1 MIAEGPRNGPIL
13 VLAHGAG
20 APMDSEFMDEMA
32 ARLTRRGVRVIRF
45 EFPYMAER
53 RTTGKKRPPD
63 RAPRL
68 VAHFNQVL
76 DELGDGPVYI
86 GGKSMGGRMATLVA
100 TERDVAG
107 VCVLGYPFHPP
118 GKPEKTRL
126 EHLPDLRCPVLIC
139 QGERDALGSR
149 EQVEGYTLPE
159 SITLTWCP
167 DGDHSLKPRK
177 ASGVS
182 LADNLDLAA
191 DAITGFIGV

>member
-1 MIAEGPRNGPIL
+1 MITEGPGNGPTL

-20 APMDSEFMDEMA
+20 APMDSPFMNEMS
-32 ARLTRRGVRVIRF
+32 ARLTRRGVRVVRF

-68 VAHFNQVL
+68 IERFNQVL
-76 DELGDGPVYI
+76 DELGGGPIFI

-118 GKPEKTRL
+118 GKLEKTRL
-126 EHLPDLRCPVLIC
+126 DHLPDVRCPVLIC
-139 QGERDALGSR
+139 QGERDALGTR
-149 EQVEGYTLPE
+149 EQVATYALPE
-159 SITLTWCP
+159 TITLAWCP

-177 ASGVS
+177 ASGFS
-182 LADNLDLAA
+182 LDGNLDMAA
-191 DAITGFIGV
+191 DAIAGFIGV

>member
-1 MIAEGPRNGPIL
+1 MIDEGPEHGPVL

-20 APMDSEFMDEMA
+20 APMDSGFMNDMA
-32 ARLTRRGVRVIRF
+32 SRLTGRGVRVIRF

-53 RTTGKKRPPD
+53 RTVGKKRPPD

-68 VAHFNQVL
+68 LEHFNQVL

-86 GGKSMGGRMATLVA
+86 GGKSMGGRMATMVA
-100 TERDVAG
+100 TERKVAG

-126 EHLPDLRCPVLIC
+126 AHLPSVRCPVLIC
-139 QGERDALGSR
+139 QGERDALGTR
-149 EQVEGYTLPE
+149 EQVTGYALPE
-159 SITLTWCP
+159 MVALTWCP

-191 DAITGFIGV
+191 DAIVCFIGV

>member
-1 MIAEGPRNGPIL
+1 MITEGPENGPLL

-20 APMDSEFMDEMA
+20 APMDSEFMHEMA
-32 ARLTRRGVRVIRF
+32 ARLTRRDVRVIRF

-53 RTTGKKRPPD
+53 RVTGKKRPPD

-68 VAHFNQVL
+68 VEYFNQVL

-100 TERDVAG
+100 TGRDVAG

-126 EHLPDLRCPVLIC
+126 AHLPDVRCPVLIC
-139 QGERDALGSR
+139 QGERDTLGNR
-149 EQVEGYTLPE
+149 EQVEGYSLPKAVTLN
-159 SITLTWCP
+159 WCP

-177 ASGVS
+177 ASGIS
-182 LADNLDLAA
+182 HADNLDLAA
-191 DAITGFIGV
+191 DAIVGFIGV

>member
-1 MIAEGPRNGPIL
+1 MIAEGPENGPVL

-20 APMDSEFMDEMA
+20 APMDSDFMNEMTS
-32 ARLTRRGVRVIRF
+32 RLSKRGIRVIRF

-100 TERDVAG
+100 TEREVAG

-118 GKPEKTRL
+118 GKPENTRL
-126 EHLPDLRCPVLIC
+126 EHLPDVRCPVLIC
-139 QGERDALGSR
+139 QGERDALGNR
-149 EQVEGYTLPE
+149 EQATGYTLPD
-159 SITLTWCP
+159 SVSLVWCP

-177 ASGVS
+177 VSGVS
-182 LADNLDLAA
+182 LAENLDLAT
-191 DAITGFIGV
+191 DAMVRFIGV

>member
-1 MIAEGPRNGPIL
+1 MVDGPEHGPVL

-20 APMDSEFMDEMA
+20 APMDSEFMNDMA
-32 ARLTRRGVRVIRF
+32 ARLASRGVRVIRF

-53 RTTGKKRPPD
+53 RITGKKRPPD

-68 VAHFNQVL
+68 LAHFSQVL
-76 DELGDGPVYI
+76 DELGEGPVYI
-86 GGKSMGGRMATLVA
+86 GGKSMGGRMATLLA
-100 TERDVAG
+100 TERDVSG

-126 EHLPDLRCPVLIC
+126 EHLPQVRCPVLIC

-149 EQVEGYTLPE
+149 EQVEGYSLPKTVNL
-159 SITLTWCP
+159 SWCA

-182 LADNLDLAA
+182 LDDNLDQAANALA
-191 DAITGFIGV
+191 GFIGV

>member
-1 MIAEGPRNGPIL
+1 MIAEGPENGPVL

-20 APMDSEFMDEMA
+20 APMDSDFMNEVTS
-32 ARLTRRGVRVIRF
+32 RLSKRGIRVIRF

-100 TERDVAG
+100 TEREVAG

-118 GKPEKTRL
+118 GKPEKIRL
-126 EHLPDLRCPVLIC
+126 EHLPDVRCPVLIC
-139 QGERDALGSR
+139 QGERDALGNR
-149 EQVEGYTLPE
+149 EQVTGYNLPDSVE
-159 SITLTWCP
+159 LIWCP
-167 DGDHSLKPRK
+167 DGDHSLKPCK
-177 ASGVS
+177 VSGVS
-182 LADNLDLAA
+182 LAENLDMAT
-191 DAITGFIGV
+191 DALVRFIGV